1 MAAGRTRAPATDRAT
16 ERAPDRSLE
25 RRRLLVLWL
34 VAAAPLAWIPG
45 GFTRFVFAKLLVTV
59 VACAI
64 GATIPPQGR
73 LPRPIVLTLA
83 AGAGVLTLAALVGD
97 TPVASLVGRWPRYE
111 GLLVLL
117 TYAAAAWLG
126 ARVVGRGPARMLH
139 LAHALSGTAIV
150 LFVFSLLDVTGHSPL
165 GASNLER
172 SGSLLGNATDQGLVA
187 MMSAAVIG
195 ALLLQHR
202 DALLVSGFAGS
213 LATVAFSGS
222 RTALILTALA
232 LLTLAA
238 VRQRRLIPVALGL
251 LVAMVGVALLVPATR
266 DRLLSGTTTSGRV
279 TQWRLTLDLVMDHP
293 WLGIGPSRYVDAFGQ
308 YESAKFVRFTG
319 PSTIAD
325 SPHQLLL
332 QVAVAGGLPL
342 LVCFLVLLVVLV
354 RRGWAV
360 VREYPEAWGL
370 AAATGGY
377 GLALMANFTAAGP
390 TCLAAFLA
398 GALLAE
404 RLPAEAATEPAWRRI
419 AVPVAF
425 GAAAVVFLTS
435 SLSEVLLQEG
445 VDAAG
450 DGQRRNARSHIDSAQ
465 RWRPLDRDVSMLGS
479 QAMAGLADGGTRSAA
494 KDAQA
499 LAEESLDR
507 TPDAYQARVA
517 LGVALIS
524 EGELEEAVADL
535 DRAVRLF
542 PRRPDAYVQRAIA
555 RYGLRDVEGA
565 IEDLH
570 TAQEIAPRSPVVKRL
585 LAAIGQG

>member
-1 MAAGRTRAPATDRAT
+1 MAAGRTRAPATDRAS
-16 ERAPDRSLE
+16 DRSLE

-45 GFTRFVFAKLLVTV
+45 GFTRFVFAKLLVTAL
-59 VACAI
+59 ACAL
-64 GATIPPQGR
+64 GATVAPQGR
-73 LPRPIVLTLA
+73 LPRPVVTTLA
-83 AGAGVLTLAALVGD
+83 VGAGLFAVAALLGD
-97 TPVASLVGRWPRYE
+97 TPVASLAGRWPRYE
-111 GLLVLL
+111 GLPVLL

-139 LAHALSGTAIV
+139 LAHALSGMAVV
-150 LFVFSLLDVTGHSPL
+150 LFVFSLLDVIGHSPL
-165 GASNLER
+165 GASTLDR

-195 ALLLQHR
+195 ALLLQYR
-202 DALLVSGFAGS
+202 DALLVSGLASS

-222 RTALILTALA
+222 RTALIVTALA

-238 VRQRRLIPVALGL
+238 VRQRRLLPGAVGL
-251 LVAMVGVALLVPATR
+251 LVAMMAVALLVPETR
-266 DRLLSGTTTSGRV
+266 DRLLSSATTGGRV
-279 TQWRLTLDLVMDHP
+279 TQWRLTLDLVTDHP

-319 PSTIAD
+319 TSTLAD

-354 RRGWAV
+354 RRSWAV
-360 VREYPEAWGL
+360 LREHPGAWGL
-370 AAATGGY
+370 AAAAGGY

-404 RLPAEAATEPAWRRI
+404 QVPQEGATEPAWRR
-419 AVPVAF
+419 VVQPVAF
-425 GAAAVVFLTS
+425 GLAAVVFFAS
-435 SLSEVLLQEG
+435 CLSEMLLQQG

-450 DGQRRNARSHIDSAQ
+450 GGERPEARSHIDSAQ
-465 RWRPLDRDVSMLGS
+465 RWRPFDRDVAMLGS
-479 QAMAGLADGGTRSAA
+479 QAMAGLTDAGIRSAA

-499 LAEESLDR
+499 LAEESLAR
-507 TPDAYQARVA
+507 TPDSYQARVA

-524 EGELEEAVADL
+524 QGDLEEALGDL

-542 PRRPDAYVQRAIA
+542 PRRPDAYVQRAIT

-565 IEDLH
+565 IDDLR
-570 TAQEIAPRSPVVKRL
+570 TAQGIDPRSPVVKRL
-585 LAAIGQG
+585 LAAIEG

>member
-1 MAAGRTRAPATDRAT
+1 MAAGRTRLPASDRAVVS
-16 ERAPDRSLE
+16 ASLA
-25 RRRLLVLWL
+25 RRQLLVLWL
-34 VAAAPLAWIPG
+34 AAAAPLAWIPG
-45 GFTRFVFAKLLVTV
+45 GFTRFVFAKLLVTA
-59 VACAI
+59 VACAV

-73 LPRPIVLTLA
+73 LPRPIVATLA

-111 GLLVLL
+111 GLPVLL

-139 LAHALSGTAIV
+139 LAHALSGMAVV
-150 LFVFSLLDVTGHSPL
+150 LFAFSLLDVAGHSPL
-165 GASNLER
+165 GTSTLAR

-202 DALLVSGFAGS
+202 DALLVSGLAGS

-222 RTALILTALA
+222 RAALILTALA

-238 VRQRRLIPVALGL
+238 VRQRRLLSVALGL
-251 LVAMVGVALLVPATR
+251 LVAMLAVAFLVPATR
-266 DRLLSGTTTSGRV
+266 DRLLSGATASGRV
-279 TQWRLTLDLVMDHP
+279 TQWRLTLDLVVDHP

-308 YESAKFVRFTG
+308 YESVKFVRFTG
-319 PSTIAD
+319 PSTLAD
-325 SPHQLLL
+325 SPHQLFL
-332 QVAVAGGLPL
+332 QVADAGGLPL
-342 LVCFLVLLVVLV
+342 LVCFVVLLVLLI
-354 RRGWAV
+354 RHGWAA
-360 VREYPEAWGL
+360 VREHPEAWGL

-377 GLALMANFTAAGP
+377 GLALMINFTAAGP

-398 GALLAE
+398 GALLTE
-404 RLPAEAATEPAWRRI
+404 QVPPAVATEPVWRRV
-419 AVPVAF
+419 AQPVVF
-425 GAAAVVFLTS
+425 GLAAVVFLTS

-445 VDAAG
+445 VDAAAHG
-450 DGQRRNARSHIDSAQ
+450 KRQVARSHIDSAH
-465 RWRPLDRDVSMLGS
+465 RWRPLDRDVAMLGS
-479 QAMAGLADGGTRSAA
+479 QAMAGLTDSGIGSAA
-494 KDAQA
+494 MDTRA

-524 EGELEEAVADL
+524 EGDLEEARTDL

-542 PRRPDAYVQRAIA
+542 PRRPDAYIQRAVA
-555 RYGLRDVEGA
+555 RYGLRDVKGA
-565 IEDLH
+565 LADLH
-570 TAQEIAPRSPVVKRL
+570 IAQEINPRSAAVKRL
-585 LAAIGQG
+585 LAAIEQG